1 MMRQWVAMNIFEEPK
16 IDCHNHVLDPRRFPY
31 AADTAYRPGG
41 QEVGTAAQFRE
52 VMDAYGVRNALVV
65 GPNSGYGLDNRA
77 LLAAIASGGGRL
89 KGIAV
94 VRNDATLDELA
105 TFKAAGIVGVA
116 WNVTLHGIDHY
127 RSAATLLE
135 HLERLDMWVQI
146 QVEGDQIVPLMP
158 MLQRSGAK
166 IVIDHCGRP
175 APEAGLAQ
183 PGFAA
188 LLALG
193 RSGRACVKLSGYAK
207 FSREA
212 YPWADARPYV
222 QSLIDTYSPENCV
235 WASDW
240 PFLRAT
246 ERIDYGPLLTL
257 AQRLLP
263 EPAVRRQILWET
275 PCRLF
280 GFDNK

>member
-1 MMRQWVAMNIFEEPK
+1 MNIFDEPK
-16 IDCHNHVLDPRRFPY
+16 IDCHNHVLDPRGFSY
-31 AADTAYRPGG
+31 AADTVYQPGG
-41 QEVGTAAQFRE
+41 QEIGTAAQFRA
-52 VMDAYGVRNALVV
+52 VMAAYGVRNALVV

-77 LLAAIASGGGRL
+77 LLAAITAGSGRL

-94 VRNDATLDELA
+94 VRNDASLDELISL
-105 TFKAAGIVGVA
+105 KAACIVGVA

-127 RSAATLLE
+127 SSAAALLDR
-135 HLERLDMWVQI
+135 LERLDLWVQI
-146 QVEGDQIVPLMP
+146 QVEGDQLVPLIP

-166 IVIDHCGRP
+166 ILIDHCGRP
-175 APEAGLAQ
+175 VPEAGLAQ

-193 RSGRACVKLSGYAK
+193 RNGRACVKLSGYAK

-212 YPWADARPYV
+212 YPWADAWPYA
-222 QSLIDTYSPENCV
+222 QALIDTYSPENCV

-240 PFLRAT
+240 PFLRAP
-246 ERIDYGPLLTL
+246 ERIDYGPLLAL

-263 EPAVRRQILWET
+263 DPTVRRKILWET
-275 PCRLF
+275 PRRLF
-280 GFDNK
+280 GFDTK

>member
-1 MMRQWVAMNIFEEPK
+1 MNIFDEPK
-16 IDCHNHVLDPRRFPY
+16 IDCHNHVLDPRCYPY
-31 AADTAYRPGG
+31 ASDTAYRPGG
-41 QEVGTAAQFRE
+41 QEIGTAAQFRE
-52 VMDAYGVRNALVV
+52 VMAAYGVRKALVV

-77 LLAAIASGGGRL
+77 LLAAIESGEGRL

-94 VRNDATLDELA
+94 VRNEASLDELA
-105 TFKAAGIVGVA
+105 TFKAAGVVGVA

-127 RSAATLLE
+127 SGAAALLDR
-135 HLERLDMWVQI
+135 LERLDMWVQI
-146 QVEGDQIVPLMP
+146 QVEADQIVPLIP

-166 IVIDHCGRP
+166 ILIDHCGRP
-175 APEAGLAQ
+175 VPEAGLAQ

-188 LLALG
+188 LLALA
-193 RSGRACVKLSGYAK
+193 RTGRACIKLSGYAK

-212 YPWADARPYV
+212 YPWADARPYA
-222 QSLIDTYSPENCV
+222 QALIDTYSPENCV

-240 PFLRAT
+240 PFLRAP

-263 EPAVRRQILWET
+263 DPSVRRKILWDT
-275 PCRLF
+275 PRRLF
-280 GFDNK
+280 GFESK